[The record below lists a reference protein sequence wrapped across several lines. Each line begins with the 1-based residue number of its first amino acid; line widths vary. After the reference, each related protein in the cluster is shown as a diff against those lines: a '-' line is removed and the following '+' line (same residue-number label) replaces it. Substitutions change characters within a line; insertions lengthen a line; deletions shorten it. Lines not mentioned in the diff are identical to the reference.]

1 MKHLAYIGQQLHVA
15 IITGNVVD
23 SSIVHLLAETSLDW
37 NFISQLSLQGFI
49 QCLGDN
55 FPESTQ
61 SLEFSFPNIPHW
73 ET

>member
-49 QCLGDN
+49 
-55 FPESTQ
+55 
-61 SLEFSFPNIPHW
+61 
-73 ET
+73 